1 MGLVNLPLKVGVVMR
16 SIIVGACLAIG
27 GFDPNT
33 TTVENVTPA
42 IQRGISMGFS
52 LIPAIVLAVGLLLL
66 MIFCYRLSKE
76 KINECSAEIA
86 RREGEELIAVDN

>member
-1 MGLVNLPLKVGVVMR
+1 MMGLTNLPLKVGVVMR
-16 SIIVGACLAIG
+16 SIIVGASLAIG

-52 LIPAIVLAVGLLLL
+52 LIPAIVLAVGLLL
-66 MIFCYRLSKE
+66 MVFVYRLTKE
-76 KINECSAEIA
+76 KVNECSAEIA
-86 RREGEELIAVDN
+86 RREGRA